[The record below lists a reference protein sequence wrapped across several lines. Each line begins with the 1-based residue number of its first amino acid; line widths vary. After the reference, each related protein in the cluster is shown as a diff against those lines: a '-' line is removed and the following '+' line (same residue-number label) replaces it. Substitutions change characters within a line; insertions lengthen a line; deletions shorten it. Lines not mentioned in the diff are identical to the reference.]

1 MTSSKVI
8 KFTEFVKKPIRT
20 TTNKDK
26 RPRGEY
32 LSWKEVEQFIKGLRK
47 VSRYPDRDECIVRVL
62 YHHALRGSEALRLRW
77 DQIEFGRTPRIHVKR
92 LKGGIDSVHPIE
104 QRRLLGLL
112 MKLSKDDN
120 RGEYVFMSERGT
132 PLAYSSLDTIIKKA
146 NQVSGLGFPVHCHIF
161 RHACGYHLV
170 NKGMDMRKIQL
181 FMGHKSI
188 QNTVRYTKL
197 DAGQFM
203 GFWD

>member
-1 MTSSKVI
+1 MNGSNVI
-8 KFTEFVKKPIRT
+8 KITESGNLPIRT

-32 LSWKEVEQFIKGLRK
+32 LNDQEVEQFIKALRK
-47 VSRYPDRDECIVRVL
+47 VSRYPDRDECIVRMM
-62 YHHALRGSEALRLRW
+62 YHHALRGSEALKLRW

-92 LKGGIDSVHPIE
+92 LKGSLDSVHPIE

-112 MKLSKDDN
+112 MKLSKDER
-120 RGEYVFMSERGT
+120 RGEYVFMSERKT
-132 PLAYSSLDTIIKKA
+132 PLAYSSLDTLIKKA
-146 NQVSGLGFPVHCHIF
+146 NPLSELNFPVHCHIF
-161 RHACGYHLV
+161 RHSCGYHLV
-170 NKGMDMRKIQL
+170 NRGMDIRKIQL

-197 DAGQFM
+197 DAGQFR

>member
-1 MTSSKVI
+1 MDHPNVI
-8 KFTEFVKKPIRT
+8 RFTEFAKRPIRT

-32 LSWKEVEQFIKGLRK
+32 LSDQEVEQFIKALRR
-47 VSRYPDRDECIVRVL
+47 VSRYPDRDEAIVRVM
-62 YHHALRGSEALRLRW
+62 YHHALRGSEALNLRW
-77 DQIEFGRTPRIHVKR
+77 DNIEFGRTPRMHVQR

-112 MKLSKDDN
+112 MKLSKEEN
-120 RGEYVFMSERGT
+120 KGEYVFMSERGT

-146 NQVSGLGFPVHCHIF
+146 NSSSGLGFPVHCHIF
-161 RHACGYHLV
+161 RHSCGYHLV
-170 NKGMDMRKIQL
+170 NKGMDIRKIQL

-188 QNTVRYTKL
+188 QNTVRYTTL
-197 DAGQFM
+197 DAGQFK

>member
-1 MTSSKVI
+1 MTNSKVI
-8 KFTEFVKKPIRT
+8 KFTEYVKKPIRT

-112 MKLSKDDN
+112 LKLSKDDN

-197 DAGQFM
+197 DAGQFK

>member
-8 KFTEFVKKPIRT
+8 KFTELVKKPIRT

-32 LSWKEVEQFIKGLRK
+32 LSWKEVKQFIKGLRK

-197 DAGQFM
+197 DAGQFK